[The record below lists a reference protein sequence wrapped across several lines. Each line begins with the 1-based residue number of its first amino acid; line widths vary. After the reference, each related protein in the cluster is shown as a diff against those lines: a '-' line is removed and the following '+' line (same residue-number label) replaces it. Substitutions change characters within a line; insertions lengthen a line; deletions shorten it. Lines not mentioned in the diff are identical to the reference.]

1 MIKSDNSILTSK
13 RLQMNKHNL
22 IVEIRPRGPVYD
34 IEKIYTPDQ
43 KELSMGDLFE
53 GEKVDSKLYDTIYQD
68 IDDGQFFEV

>member
-43 KELSMGDLFE
+43 KELSMGDLVE
-53 GEKVDSKLYDTIYQD
+53 GEKDDSKLYDTIYQD